1 MLHRSRRERA
11 GPLQLT
17 APAAGDS
24 GALVHSVRLRVVAA
38 AIVGVLAFGPG
49 WFAYAAIDHPLVGT
63 PYGVALGACT
73 AVAVLSWMASILTR
87 DASWVDRLWSI
98 VPALYCGIVLADVG
112 FGSARVAVMTALASA
127 WGARLTFNLIRRGG
141 WRPDSEDY
149 RWTYLREQISQR
161 RVLGWQ
167 IGEVGFQ
174 AFNVLFVSFG
184 QMALI
189 WLFTSPVHRAWQY
202 AEVPLGWLDYVAIVA
217 FVVLL
222 VLETVADQ
230 QVWRFQQNKAR
241 LAAEGAEVERPF
253 LTEGLFRY
261 CRHPNCTCEQAMWI
275 VFYLFAISASG
286 RLWHWTGL
294 GWVILLLLFAVSTR
308 LTEKISGERYP
319 AYSLYQAA
327 VPMFVPNPLNPRR
340 RRARPVY
347 L

>member
-1 MLHRSRRERA
+1 VQ
-11 GPLQLT
+11 G
-17 APAAGDS
+17 
-24 GALVHSVRLRVVAA
+24 VRPRLLIVAVA
-38 AIVGVLAFGPG
+38 GVLAFVPG
-49 WFAYAAIDHPLVGT
+49 WFAYAAIDHPLAGT
-63 PYGVALGACT
+63 PYGTALGVCA
-73 AVAVLSWMASILTR
+73 AVAVLSWMASFLTR

-112 FGSARVAVMTALASA
+112 FGSTRISVMTALACL

-149 RWTYLREQISQR
+149 RWSYLREQISQQ
-161 RVLGWQ
+161 RVLGRQ
-167 IGEVGFQ
+167 MGEVGFQ
-174 AFNVLFVSFG
+174 VFNVLFVSFG

-189 WLFTSPVHRAWQY
+189 WLFTSPVHQAWQH
-202 AEVPLGWLDYVAIVA
+202 ADVPLGWLDYVATMAFLVLLLLEIVA
-217 FVVLL
+217 D
-222 VLETVADQ
+222 E

-241 LAAEGAEVERPF
+241 LVAQGADVERPF

-275 VFYLFAISASG
+275 VFYLFAVSASG

-294 GWVILLLLFAVSTR
+294 GWVLLLGLFAVSTR
-308 LTEKISGERYP
+308 LTEKISAQRYA

-340 RRARPVY
+340 RRAQPVY

>member
-1 MLHRSRRERA
+1 MR
-11 GPLQLT
+11 G
-17 APAAGDS
+17 
-24 GALVHSVRLRVVAA
+24 VRLRALVVAV
-38 AIVGVLAFGPG
+38 VGVVAFVPG

-63 PYGVALGACT
+63 PYGVALGVCA
-73 AVAVLSWMASILTR
+73 AVAVLSWMASMLTR

-112 FGSARVAVMTALASA
+112 FGSARITVMTVLASA

-174 AFNVLFVSFG
+174 TFNVLFVSFG

-189 WLFTSPVHRAWQY
+189 WLFTSPVHQAWQH
-202 AEVPLGWLDYVAIVA
+202 ADVPLGWLDYVAIVA

-222 VLETVADQ
+222 AVETIADQ

-241 LAAEGAEVERPF
+241 LAAQGAEVERPF

-286 RLWHWTGL
+286 QLWHWTGL

-308 LTEKISGERYP
+308 LTEQISAERYP
-319 AYSLYQAA
+319 DYSRYQAA

-340 RRARPVY
+340 RRAQPVY